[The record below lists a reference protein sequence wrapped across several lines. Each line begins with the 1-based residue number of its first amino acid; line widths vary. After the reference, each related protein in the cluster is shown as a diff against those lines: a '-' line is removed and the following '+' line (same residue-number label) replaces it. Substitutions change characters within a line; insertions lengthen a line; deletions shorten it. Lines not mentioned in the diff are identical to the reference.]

1 MAISTKYHL
10 TLLYTGNSMSNPLTK
25 DQVIHKLNATEPERA
40 KQALVKFMQAY
51 ITPAFGSLPKREID
65 IALFQILQELK
76 IFDKNNVKYTTN
88 NNGIFIN
95 MKILEKSCL
104 NDIYN
109 YFNFIK

>member
-1 MAISTKYHL
+1 MNSFNDLELKNLRDNIS
-10 TLLYTGNSMSNPLTK
+10 LLEDFQQL
-25 DQVIHKLNATEPERA
+25 
-40 KQALVKFMQAY
+40 
-51 ITPAFGSLPKREID
+51 EI
-65 IALFQILQELK
+65 LK